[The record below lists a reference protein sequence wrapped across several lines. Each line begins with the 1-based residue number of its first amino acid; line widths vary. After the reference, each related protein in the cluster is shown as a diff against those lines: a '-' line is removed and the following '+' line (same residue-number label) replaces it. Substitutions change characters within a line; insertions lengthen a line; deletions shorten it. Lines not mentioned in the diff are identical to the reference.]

1 MKLAFL
7 EVQIVHVESDLLSTL
22 PGLWEH
28 CVQGNVVL
36 LFFYFFYSIFLLN
49 LTYFNKTCFQ
59 VHP

>member
-7 EVQIVHVESDLLSTL
+7 KVQIVHVESDLLSTL

-36 LFFYFFYSIFLLN
+36 LFLICFVLLFFIIPFSF
-49 LTYFNKTCFQ
+49 
-59 VHP
+59 